1 MLKYTTVEAK
11 RNSRGVAEFKHL
23 FHEIGSITIV
33 LKIFINNK
41 SIKRIISYDFC
52 N

>member
-11 RNSRGVAEFKHL
+11 RNSRDVAEFKHL

-41 SIKRIISYDFC
+41 SMKCIISYDL
-52 N
+52 